1 MGKGHPGKIAVV
13 TGAAN
18 GIGQAIA
25 ARLAEEGVDIAI
37 ADIQPANETIA
48 MVESHGRR
56 ATSMAVD
63 VAKPDDVAAF
73 AAHVTQVFGH
83 CDILVNNA
91 GFYKTRT
98 FDTLTFADWRQTMA
112 VNLDSMF
119 LVTKAFINGMQL
131 RKWGR
136 IVNVAS
142 NSLGSVSP
150 NHADYIASKGG
161 VVGFTRALASEMG
174 VHGITVNA
182 LSPGLTRTPGTLEGQ
197 FRPRGLPIEQAFDM
211 ISQMQAIKRHE
222 KPEDLAGAVAFLT
235 SDDAAF
241 MSGQTMIVD
250 GGLVRV

>member
-1 MGKGHPGKIAVV
+1 MASS
-13 TGAAN
+13 
-18 GIGQAIA
+18 AISSRRSRSGGEPMEYTFKRKNRSSRKCFSCTSRRRS
-25 ARLAEEGVDIAI
+25 RL
-37 ADIQPANETIA
+37 
-48 MVESHGRR
+48 
-56 ATSMAVD
+56 
-63 VAKPDDVAAF
+63 VAAITLTSTF
-73 AAHVTQVFGH
+73 SVRVSPTLSN
-83 CDILVNNA
+83 CISCN
-91 GFYKTRT
+91 TRT

-136 IVNVAS
+136 IVNIAS

-182 LSPGLTRTPGTLEGQ
+182 SSPGLTRTPGTLEGQ

-235 SDDAAF
+235 SDDTAF

>member
-1 MGKGHPGKIAVV
+1 
-13 TGAAN
+13 
-18 GIGQAIA
+18 
-25 ARLAEEGVDIAI
+25 
-37 ADIQPANETIA
+37 
-48 MVESHGRR
+48 
-56 ATSMAVD
+56 
-63 VAKPDDVAAF
+63 
-73 AAHVTQVFGH
+73 
-83 CDILVNNA
+83 
-91 GFYKTRT
+91 
-98 FDTLTFADWRQTMA
+98 MA

-136 IVNVAS
+136 IVNIAS

-182 LSPGLTRTPGTLEGQ
+182 SSPGLTRTPGTLEGQ

-235 SDDAAF
+235 SDDTAF